1 MSRRVIL
8 LPCSD
13 TEAETSDEEFVA
25 KEEDG
30 KDSDACSDL
39 DEEEEEKEKE
49 KEEEEEKEEEDE
61 EEEEGCDIG
70 GHSSDES
77 SDCFSDD
84 EDLQTFTRL
93 SRKAPRMLDSD
104 DEETRSVQSER
115 TSNGVPPATLSRDTD
130 GVCSEAGLGDSKETI
145 GSERATH
152 DDRTNRNKRRP
163 SVLLNPE
170 EASMGPLVF
179 ESFESEESDSVDS
192 VEAKMNGNG
201 GKCDSNR
208 GGDPLVAL
216 AGPASLDTAPSSSEP
231 PTQATAPPSS
241 ETPTQA
247 TPPSSSEPPTQA
259 TAPSSSEPPTQATL
273 TSSRPEIEEPVHQSS
288 SSVTAGPPD
297 DSGVGG
303 SLEEDSRTQPEKQ
316 EESSIMMADSS
327 LEMSFHWEQSLPPAQ
342 PRRNDSLELF
352 TVAGTDSLG
361 SSSLPEKV
369 SWWMDEEGE

>member
-1 MSRRVIL
+1 MSRGVIL

-39 DEEEEEKEKE
+39 DEEEEEEEKKKE

-70 GHSSDES
+70 GHSADES

-115 TSNGVPPATLSRDTD
+115 TSNGVPPATLGCDTD

-145 GSERATH
+145 SSERATH

-170 EASMGPLVF
+170 EASMGPLVV

-201 GKCDSNR
+201 SKCDSSG

-216 AGPASLDTAPSSSEP
+216 AGPASLDTAPSSSK
-231 PTQATAPPSS
+231 
-241 ETPTQA
+241 
-247 TPPSSSEPPTQA
+247 PPTQA

>member
-13 TEAETSDEEFVA
+13 AEAETSDEEFVA

-49 KEEEEEKEEEDE
+49 KEKEEGKEEEDE

-70 GHSSDES
+70 GHSADES

-93 SRKAPRMLDSD
+93 SRKVPRMLDSD

-115 TSNGVPPATLSRDTD
+115 TSNGVPPATLGRDTD

-145 GSERATH
+145 GSEKATR
-152 DDRTNRNKRRP
+152 DDRTNRDKRRP

-201 GKCDSNR
+201 SKCDSN
-208 GGDPLVAL
+208 GSGDPLVVL
-216 AGPASLDTAPSSSEP
+216 AGPASLDTAPP
-231 PTQATAPPSS
+231 
-241 ETPTQA
+241 
-247 TPPSSSEPPTQA
+247 
-259 TAPSSSEPPTQATL
+259 SSEPPTQATL
-273 TSSRPEIEEPVHQSS
+273 TSSGPENKIIEEPVCPSS

-303 SLEEDSRTQPEKQ
+303 SLEEDSRTQPAKQ
-316 EESSIMMADSS
+316 EESCTMMADSS

-352 TVAGTDSLG
+352 TVAGTNSLG
-361 SSSLPEKV
+361 SSSLLEKV
-369 SWWMDEEGE
+369 SWWVDEGGRVRR